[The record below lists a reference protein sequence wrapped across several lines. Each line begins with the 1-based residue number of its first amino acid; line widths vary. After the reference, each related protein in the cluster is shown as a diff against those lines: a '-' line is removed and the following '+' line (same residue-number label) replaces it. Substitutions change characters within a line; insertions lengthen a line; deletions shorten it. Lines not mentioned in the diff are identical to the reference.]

1 MCSPFG
7 RTPPAS
13 EGTERVAPRLIQDS
27 SLCPAGLLRVHCR
40 DVAEEELAAL
50 VEAARDGDQL
60 AWKMLVARYLDL
72 VWAIAR
78 GHSLDHCDAADVSQ
92 TTWLRLYE
100 QLPRLREPEKVGAWV
115 ATTARRESLRIS
127 RQRRRQRA
135 ELLPADCPST
145 APAVEDSLPE
155 LVAERDRLFWSAFG
169 DLTPPCKRLL
179 RALMADPP
187 PSYAEVSAALGM
199 PVGSIGP
206 TRARCLE
213 RLRAHLLNLSAPR
226 GREAL

>member
-1 MCSPFG
+1 MSSPFG

-13 EGTERVAPRLIQDS
+13 ERTERAAPLLIQDF
-27 SLCPAGLLRVHCR
+27 SLCPTGLPRVHCR
-40 DVAEEELAAL
+40 DVAEEGLAAL
-50 VEAARDGDQL
+50 VEAARDGDQV
-60 AWKMLVARYLDL
+60 AWKAIVARYLDL

-115 ATTARRESLRIS
+115 ATTARRESLRIA
-127 RQRRRQRA
+127 RQRRRLRA
-135 ELLPADCPST
+135 ELLPADCPSA
-145 APAVEDSLPE
+145 APSVEDSVPE
-155 LVAERDRLFWSAFG
+155 LVAERDRLFWRAFG
-169 DLTPPCKRLL
+169 ELAPPCQRLL

-199 PVGSIGP
+199 AVGSIGP
-206 TRARCLE
+206 TRARCLD
-213 RLRAHLLNLSAPR
+213 RLRAQVFKLSSPP
-226 GREAL
+226 GREAS